1 MTMKAVWLLVT
12 LLIVM
17 TQANKPKDSSICEL
31 PKVDAWA
38 MKTTLRQR
46 KNAKSDAKE
55 LRGSQTQTFMT
66 STQASQDCKTEWRT
80 IYVIH

>member
-31 PKVDAWA
+31 PKVVGQCRGAFPKFYYNKDSGECEQFIYGGC
-38 MKTTLRQR
+38 MGNENNFET
-46 KNAKSDAKE
+46 KE
-55 LRGSQTQTFMT
+55 ECEER
-66 STQASQDCKTEWRT
+66 CKRA
-80 IYVIH
+80 